1 MKNIKRQL
9 NLYTPFFRAGT
20 KTEMAYKSTIV
31 MWLIISFV
39 DVFFIV
45 FLYEAIY
52 RNSPEGLNSVIN
64 GFTFYEMIIYMI
76 TTFVFSFLMGTG
88 ETSFNMFLD
97 VKDGTIVNTLTKP
110 VSYRLR
116 QLFTYLGVFTF
127 HLCIVALPL
136 LTASYI
142 VFLATGMLQVS
153 ATTFVVNLI
162 FFLIFAILAGL
173 INDAIS
179 YFIGLMTFLT
189 DHLFGLNM
197 ARTSIQGF
205 LGGQMVPLAYMGK
218 LGVAF
223 SFTPFA
229 FLNSVPVL
237 TLMCKLDI
245 KSVLI
250 YLAIALAW
258 LIGIE
263 FANHLIFKS
272 AIKRLTVQGG

>member
-1 MKNIKRQL
+1 M
-9 NLYTPFFRAGT
+9 PFFRAGT
-20 KTEMAYKSTIV
+20 KTEMAYRSTIV

-39 DVFFIV
+39 DIFFIV

-52 RNSPEGLNSVIN
+52 RNSPNGLNSTIN
-64 GFTFYEMIIYMI
+64 GFTFNEMIIYMV
-76 TTFVFSFLMGTG
+76 TTFLFSFLMSAGD
-88 ETSFNMFLD
+88 TSYSMFND
-97 VKDGTIVNTLTKP
+97 IKDGTIVNTLTKP

-127 HLCIVALPL
+127 HFSIVALPL
-136 LTASYI
+136 LTAAYI
-142 VFLATGMLQVS
+142 VFFAMGMMQVS
-153 ATTFVVNLI
+153 ATTFVVNVL
-162 FFLIFAILAGL
+162 FFLVFAILAGL

-179 YFIGLMTFLT
+179 YFIGLMVFFT

-237 TLMCKLDI
+237 TLMCKLSVTDI
-245 KSVLI
+245 LI
-250 YLAIALAW
+250 YLAIAIAW
-258 LIGIE
+258 LVGIE